1 MFKNQMRNFQLVIII
16 SNTQE
21 IHNQVWPLQE
31 MQREDFAQSNGK
43 FLESILNDVNDLINF
58 IK

>member
-16 SNTQE
+16 SNMQE
-21 IHNQVWPLQE
+21 IHNQVWLLQE

>member
-1 MFKNQMRNFQLVIII
+1 M
-16 SNTQE
+16 QE
-21 IHNQVWPLQE
+21 IHNQVWLLQE

>member
-1 MFKNQMRNFQLVIII
+1 MQNFQLVIII
-16 SNTQE
+16 SNMQE

-43 FLESILNDVNDLINF
+43 FLEQILNDANDLINF